1 MLTDIATDLKPQFL
15 RVLGKANQCT
25 HQYDLL
31 LVLSYKYFLPST
43 QSSNFEHLSSVYRL
57 CSYFTEKKKQMKH
70 IETPLSYHPN
80 FFFTRTHFKK
90 SQIKLNKK
98 IFIRFR
104 TLYLLILP
112 LISYGNTSCIYFII
126 NFFSHNGYFLLV
138 LKNASIAF

>member
-57 CSYFTEKKKQMKH
+57 CSYFTEKKK
-70 IETPLSYHPN
+70 IDETHRNS
-80 FFFTRTHFKK
+80 
-90 SQIKLNKK
+90 
-98 IFIRFR
+98 
-104 TLYLLILP
+104 LILP
-112 LISYGNTSCIYFII
+112 PK
-126 NFFSHNGYFLLV
+126 LLFHQNPFQKV
-138 LKNASIAF
+138 PDKIK